1 MDTTPFIIVSAPD
14 LLAEDDSGISV
25 SDNITS
31 NRTPR
36 FEFAQLSSLKD
47 SIRLFVNNGVS
58 NEFLIGGRKGLD
70 KLKDTLT
77 VPNPSRLTKAPI
89 RLPM

>member
-1 MDTTPFIIVSAPD
+1 MKAKDYAGNLSAFSDPLIVRVDTTPFIIVSAPD
-14 LLAEDDSGISV
+14 LLSEDDSGISA

-47 SIRLFVNNGVS
+47 SIFS
-58 NEFLIGGRKGLD
+58 
-70 KLKDTLT
+70 LT
-77 VPNPSRLTKAPI
+77 D
-89 RLPM
+89 